1 MMKKIG
7 ELEVT
12 DNGKLVLS
20 FGEYKDKGER
30 IDLRLYVRAKDDEGK
45 YIPTIKGIFFNSEWL
60 PDFIKMIEKLKDL

>member
-12 DNGKLVLS
+12 NQSKLILS
-20 FGEYKDKGER
+20 MGEYKEKGER
-30 IDLRLYVRAKDDEGK
+30 IDLRMYVKSKDGSK
-45 YIPTIKGIFFNSEWL
+45 YIPTIKGIFFHSEWL